1 MLETTYIN
9 APQAASLLGVKVGTI
24 YKWVQHK
31 KIPFRK
37 HGRLLKF
44 DRRSLVDWSNQQ
56 ETKAYSQFS

>member
-1 MLETTYIN
+1 MLEATYIN
-9 APQAASLLGVKVGTI
+9 VPQAASLLGVKVGTI

-31 KIPFRK
+31 RIPFRK